1 MRACSSRRRAV
12 GDYAEWLPDI
22 QAVDNAGSAG
32 SPAVARSITLQHSK
46 VCVQR
51 VRAWPGGSI
60 PCRWLSTRA
69 SESGTCSSEPFG
81 RLREH
86 SLDPNETRVCRGDDV
101 SRGDVC
107 ELGGGEDRE
116 AKGVQQCKDKEEG
129 GKAIHQ
135 SRRGLSKAW
144 KGHDKRDQRS
154 YEDEGPLKV
163 NM

>member
-1 MRACSSRRRAV
+1 
-12 GDYAEWLPDI
+12 
-22 QAVDNAGSAG
+22 
-32 SPAVARSITLQHSK
+32 VARGINSVPVAFHAS
-46 VCVQR
+46 QR
-51 VRAWPGGSI
+51 ERHLLVGTFWTAPRA
-60 PCRWLSTRA
+60 
-69 SESGTCSSEPFG
+69 
-81 RLREH
+81 
-86 SLDPNETRVCRGDDV
+86 LDLNETRVCRGDDV